1 MARLPFWKT
10 KKLVELSE
18 REWDRL
24 CDGCALCCLQK
35 ERDSKTGKVRYL
47 PIACTLLNLQT
58 CRCKNY
64 KNRHQ
69 AVPHCAELT
78 PTSIR
83 YYRRWLP
90 TSCAYRLLSEGKSLP
105 SWHPLITGRKSSTR
119 QAGMSAHHRA

>member
-1 MARLPFWKT
+1 MARPRFWQT
-10 KKLVELSE
+10 KRLDELTT

-47 PIACTLLNLQT
+47 PIACTLLNLKT

-64 KNRHQ
+64 PNRHQ
-69 AVPHCAELT
+69 VVPHCAELT

-90 TSCAYRLLSEGKSLP
+90 SSCAYRLLSEGKSLP
-105 SWHPLITGRKSSTR
+105 PWHPLITGRKSSTR
-119 QAGMSAHHRA
+119 QAGMSAHNRA